1 MLNQYPHHPHQ
12 AKPLVLSVQDAV
24 FPVHPFSGVL
34 AIGRERDWQ
43 LNAMFPALGLDAE
56 GAPAGDVRI
65 SYRQARESL
74 LQARH
79 LGGAD
84 LGILSGARKS
94 LPQLGAMATGMLAQE
109 TLYKAMEFGLEYQL
123 IAGAMVQLVLEP
135 GAQFSALSARP
146 LFDDVELQDFL
157 DADHLATAINASR
170 ALCGRNPGGRLQLER
185 VELRGNRQASRS
197 VGEDFFACPVI
208 YGADVSRIIVRNS
221 VLDTLL
227 QEPDPELAVAT
238 KQVCDTELATVGLSG
253 KQSLL
258 HKLVSLQCDSRSVQE
273 LAQAL
278 GISPRSLHRL
288 LAREG
293 CSYFQIA
300 ESLRMER
307 ARHYLRHTSM
317 SLDEIAGQLQYS
329 DSRSFRR
336 AFKRASQLSP
346 SEFRKQAL
354 LSA

>member
-1 MLNQYPHHPHQ
+1 MLNQSPHHPHQ

-43 LNAMFPALGLDAE
+43 LNAMFPALSLDAD
-56 GAPAGDVRI
+56 GKPAGDVRI
-65 SYRQARESL
+65 SYLQARESF

-79 LGGAD
+79 QGGAN

-94 LPQLGAMATGMLAQE
+94 LPQLGAMGKGLLAQE

-135 GAQFSALSARP
+135 GAEFSAVTARP
-146 LFDDVELQDFL
+146 LFDDAELQDFL

-170 ALCGRNPGGRLQLER
+170 TLCGRGPGQGLQIER

-197 VGEDFFACPVI
+197 VGEDFFACPVV
-208 YGADVSRIIVRNS
+208 YGADVSRIIVSNS
-221 VLDTLL
+221 VLNTLL
-227 QEPDPELAVAT
+227 QAPDPELANAS
-238 KQVCDTELATVGLSG
+238 KKVCDAELVAVGLSG

-258 HKLVSLQCDSRSVQE
+258 HKLVSLQCECHSVQE
-273 LAQAL
+273 LAQLL

-317 SLDEIAGQLQYS
+317 SLDEIAEQLHYS

-346 SEFRKQAL
+346 SEFRQQVL